1 MSETRSLSMK
11 LITATSVVS
20 TAPHVCTWSGKG
32 FAACAG
38 QPQNSEK
45 FRKSCRGL
53 RKLRLQKPPRFLG
66 TTTDFND
73 GLLVCLDS
81 VPTKYVKYAMWV
93 AWQNQARHVQFFGI
107 AIQTNI
113 NTSCTTGNWNVIMPP
128 TVECKL
134 LGASGMWQMWA
145 ILETIE
151 AGKSS
156 NCRQFTSL
164 KHPKWFFLLREAV
177 VNKTPKNVPK
187 MFFLALTTPL
197 SVYIYIIILLCY
209 IIILLY

>member
-1 MSETRSLSMK
+1 MVSHGWTCHVQPQRNKNILLSETRSLSMK

-93 AWQNQARHVQFFGI
+93 AWQIKRVMCNFSALQSK
-107 AIQTNI
+107 QTSTPAVPREI
-113 NTSCTTGNWNVIMPP
+113 
-128 TVECKL
+128 
-134 LGASGMWQMWA
+134 GMWSCLQ
-145 ILETIE
+145 L
-151 AGKSS
+151 S
-156 NCRQFTSL
+156 NVS
-164 KHPKWFFLLREAV
+164 
-177 VNKTPKNVPK
+177 
-187 MFFLALTTPL
+187 FLAPPGCDRCGQFLKQ
-197 SVYIYIIILLCY
+197 SKQAKAQIVGNSQV
-209 IIILLY
+209 